1 MIVGT
6 YVGIATVGIFVYWY
20 VFYDWSEYEH
30 PLVSYDSLAHWGKCT
45 EFKDFK
51 PDFKPWVAHGGPD
64 LSATPCDYFR
74 AAGKKTASTMSLA
87 VLVVIEMFN
96 AMNAIS
102 EDGSLLSMP
111 PWVNPYLL
119 LAIVISMFTTY
130 AIIYVPA
137 FAAMFPLVPILG
149 LSLWRADGIARTYAL
164 PLALA
169 GLALAAWHSGLYAG
183 LLPAPI
189 VPCTENGPSCTG
201 EAQMILGLPIPY
213 LSAVAFAAILVCLL
227 LPKGHRP

>member
-1 MIVGT
+1 MTNLDARVPTGDDLPLT
-6 YVGIATVGIFVYWY
+6 IAFLIALAATLGALFIGEVLGQMPCTLCWY
-20 VFYDWSEYEH
+20 Q
-30 PLVSYDSLAHWGKCT
+30 
-45 EFKDFK
+45 
-51 PDFKPWVAHGGPD
+51 
-64 LSATPCDYFR
+64 R
-74 AAGKKTASTMSLA
+74 
-87 VLVVIEMFN
+87 I
-96 AMNAIS
+96 
-102 EDGSLLSMP
+102 
-111 PWVNPYLL
+111 
-119 LAIVISMFTTY
+119 
-130 AIIYVPA
+130 
-137 FAAMFPLVPILG
+137 AMFPLAPILG